1 MTFGVFWSRDVIL
14 EQAKATV
21 TKQGSDQTPDGAAV
35 IINRR
40 VLEVCDSI
48 GDFIE
53 YWGFK
58 GIHGRVWALL
68 ALSTDPLAQVQIAQ
82 YLGVSRSLV
91 SGVIAELV
99 ERGLVRSIDS
109 SRNSPYVAL
118 TDFWPTVASVL
129 RSREWMLLE
138 TVRQA
143 LEGFVVDAE
152 RLGGESVE
160 QTYNLRRARSLIKMT
175 ETAQS
180 ILRLLIGYPTA
191 ATADRMTQWLGHVG
205 TLIKRFKT

>member
-1 MTFGVFWSRDVIL
+1 MVSEHT
-14 EQAKATV
+14 AN
-21 TKQGSDQTPDGAAV
+21 AANV

-40 VLEVCDSI
+40 VLEVCESI

-68 ALSTDPLAQVQIAQ
+68 ALSADPLAQVQIAQ

-91 SGVIAELV
+91 SGVISELV
-99 ERGLVRSIDS
+99 ERGLVRAVDDT
-109 SRNSPYVAL
+109 RNSPYVAL

-129 RSREWMLLE
+129 RSREWMILE
-138 TVRQA
+138 KVRQS
-143 LEGFVVDAE
+143 LEGFVADAE
-152 RLGGESVE
+152 RLGGESIAD
-160 QTYNLRRARSLIKMT
+160 TYNLRRAYSLIKMT
-175 ETAQS
+175 ETAQN

-191 ATADRMTQWLGHVG
+191 AAADRMTQWLGHVG
-205 TLIKRFKT
+205 SLIKRFKT

>member
-1 MTFGVFWSRDVIL
+1 V
-14 EQAKATV
+14 AKL
-21 TKQGSDQTPDGAAV
+21 GSEHSSDAAAV
-35 IINRR
+35 TINRR
-40 VLEVCDSI
+40 VMEVCDSI

-68 ALSTDPLAQVQIAQ
+68 ALSAEPLAQVQIAQ

-99 ERGLVRSIDS
+99 DRGLVRAVDS

-138 TVRQA
+138 TVRQS

-152 RLGGESVE
+152 RVGGDSIG
-160 QTYNLRRARSLIKMT
+160 QIYNLRRAYTLIKMT
-175 ETAQS
+175 ETAQN

-205 TLIKRFKT
+205 ALVKRFKT

>member
-1 MTFGVFWSRDVIL
+1 MIL
-14 EQAKATV
+14 EQAKARV

-129 RSREWMLLE
+129 RSREW
-138 TVRQA
+138 
-143 LEGFVVDAE
+143 
-152 RLGGESVE
+152 
-160 QTYNLRRARSLIKMT
+160 T
-175 ETAQS
+175 EA
-180 ILRLLIGYPTA
+180 
-191 ATADRMTQWLGHVG
+191 H
-205 TLIKRFKT
+205 